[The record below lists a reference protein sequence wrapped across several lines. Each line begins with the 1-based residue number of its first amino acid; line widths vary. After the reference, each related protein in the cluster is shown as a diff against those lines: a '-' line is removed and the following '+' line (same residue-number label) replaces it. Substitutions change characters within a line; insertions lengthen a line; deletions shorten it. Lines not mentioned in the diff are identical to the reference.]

1 MKLNRSQKKF
11 LKKNLKTLSLKEISQ
26 KLGFSEKE
34 LQNYLQSIWP
44 KEKYQRFAAKTE
56 ALKAPRTVARP
67 LAGLLRGEI
76 FLAFLV
82 FAVYFNSLKNDF
94 VSDDITAIVQNENI
108 GNFAYYLPHQSLNFL
123 RYFFYSLTYHL
134 AGLNPL
140 FFRLINN
147 LLFHLGS
154 VLVIYFL
161 VKLLYQPL
169 LGLIVAS
176 VFAVHPVLSETVVW
190 ISGGVHSQYAFFL
203 FLAFFLY
210 LRKKQPLAMI
220 SFLLALFTTEKAII
234 FPLILLSFEF
244 AFGRLKKNWQRL
256 IPFFCLSAFWGISLL
271 SGGILGQRM
280 SVLQSQF
287 YQQQGFYNPLI
298 QIPTAISSYL
308 QLIFW
313 PIKLTLYHS
322 ETVFSQN
329 QYLLMLLTTI
339 GFFGLALF
347 FLAQKKYRPY
357 FFWLSFFVIGLL
369 PMLTPFKI
377 AWVVAER
384 YIYFS
389 SLGIFVLVGLAIQ
402 GFFKYTSE
410 VAEWT
415 PRRWVFLI
423 IIIALS
429 WRTIIRNQD
438 WQNQDTL
445 WLAATKTSPSSPQ
458 NHNNLG
464 DLYGRQGDYQKAIE
478 AFKKAIE
485 LQPNYAD
492 AYHNLA
498 NTYSQINEIDLAI
511 ANYQKALEI
520 NPQLWQS
527 HQNLAAIYYQ
537 QGEKDLATQE
547 LEKALEI
554 NPDLT
559 P

>member
-1 MKLNRSQKKF
+1 MV
-11 LKKNLKTLSLKEISQ
+11 
-26 KLGFSEKE
+26 
-34 LQNYLQSIWP
+34 
-44 KEKYQRFAAKTE
+44 EKYDKFITKAKTP
-56 ALKAPRTVARP
+56 PRWPNACPPGLSAAGHGRR
-67 LAGLLRGEI
+67 GLLGGGINRNHL
-76 FLAFLV
+76 FLLAFLV
-82 FAVYFNSLKNDF
+82 IAVYFNSLKNDF

-108 GNFAYYLPHQSLNFL
+108 GNFGYYLPHHSLNFL
-123 RYFFYSLTYHL
+123 RYFFYALSYHL

-140 FFRLINN
+140 VFRLINN
-147 LLFHLGS
+147 LLFHFGS
-154 VLVIYFL
+154 VLVIYYLINFFYEPFL
-161 VKLLYQPL
+161 A
-169 LGLIVAS
+169 LIVSS
-176 VFAVHPVLSETVVW
+176 VFAVHPILSETVVW

-203 FLAFFLY
+203 FLALLLY
-210 LRKKQPLAMI
+210 LRKKQFWAVI

-244 AFGRLKKNWQRL
+244 SFGRLKKNWQRL
-256 IPFFCLSAFWGISLL
+256 IPFFCLSAFWGTAIL
-271 SGGILGQRM
+271 SAGILGQRM
-280 SVLQSQF
+280 GALQSQF

-322 ETVFSQN
+322 ETVFSQTE
-329 QYLLMLLTTI
+329 YLLMLAVTLA
-339 GFFGLALF
+339 FFCLGLFWLF
-347 FLAQKKYRPY
+347 KRSQRPS
-357 FFWLSFFVIGLL
+357 FFWLSFFFIGLL
-369 PMLTPFKI
+369 PMLAPLKI

-384 YIYFS
+384 YVYFS

-410 VAEWT
+410 VARRLAGT
-415 PRRWVFLI
+415 PRRWSQYALLAIILI
-423 IIIALS
+423 LLS
-429 WRTIIRNQD
+429 VRTIIRNQD

-445 WLAATKTSPSSPQ
+445 WLSAARTSPSSPQ

-464 DLYGRQGDYQKAIE
+464 DLYGRQGNYQRAIAE
-478 AFKKAIE
+478 FKKAIE

-498 NTYSQINEIDLAI
+498 NTYTQIGEMDLAI
-511 ANYQKALEI
+511 SYYQKALEF

-537 QGEKDLATQE
+537 QGKIELARQE
-547 LEKALEI
+547 LEKAAAI
-554 NPDLT
+554 NPENANIQQALELLT